1 MFKMELLEEK
11 EGVLAPKRSE
21 GAKTPSGKI
30 DAEVKPRRR
39 RFSEA
44 YKARILSEIDK
55 CDAFG
60 SIGLIL
66 RREGLYASQLSQ
78 WRKAMKSKNKPKVT
92 SQDLKN
98 ENDRLKRE
106 NDRLQAKLE
115 QSQKIIEIQKKM
127 AEFAESLE
135 RKNSGENLSK

>member
-1 MFKMELLEEK
+1 MELLKEK
-11 EGVLAPKRSE
+11 EGVSAPERSG
-21 GAKTPSGKI
+21 GAETPSSKF
-30 DAEVKPRRR
+30 DAEVKPCRR
-39 RFSEA
+39 RFSES

-78 WRKAMKSKNKPKVT
+78 WRKAMKSNNKPKVT
-92 SQDLKN
+92 SRNLKN
-98 ENDRLKRE
+98 ENDRLKRK
-106 NDRLQAKLE
+106 NNRLQAKLV

-127 AEFAESLE
+127 AEFAASLE
-135 RKNSGENLSK
+135 TENSGENLSK